1 MEAVGFEVL
10 QTQNRRNWHRVLASA
25 PITLATA
32 SSGDGE
38 DLCLGDCRVRDVSPG
53 GLYIVTRRRGVF
65 SSGQLLRISVTIPWE
80 MRARLPFSRLV
91 GMGQVVRVD
100 EAGEGLA
107 SGEYGLAVSFC
118 GGVTTLGA
126 IVAPR

>member
-1 MEAVGFEVL
+1 MDAVGFEVL

-25 PITLATA
+25 PVTLATVSA
-32 SSGDGE
+32 SDGQ
-38 DLCLGDCRVRDVSPG
+38 DLCLGECRVRDASPG
-53 GLYIVTRRRGVF
+53 GLYIVTRRQGVF

-100 EAGEGLA
+100 EAGNGLTP
-107 SGEYGLAVSFC
+107 GEYGLAVSFC

-126 IVAPR
+126 IVAPK